1 MYFYQRAFRYITRKK
16 SKSLLLFLC
25 LFIISTMVLCGTMV
39 LQTAQATSRSMWE
52 KTGTKIVLKDQRG
65 ENKIQTELC
74 SQILELPN
82 VSKIN
87 RAASHTAYS
96 GNFTPVI
103 VKDDESDLNAS
114 VTLQAYDNTE
124 TDGSF
129 AEEKYRLLDGNPIQ
143 EEHSGILVNSLLAEL
158 NGFQIGDQLTFAAE
172 NGSTA
177 TGEITGIFFS
187 GMERKQDASIVSA
200 YRIENQIFVD
210 HALFETLYGEEGYS
224 SIAVYTDNPE
234 NLSSLRQQIEP
245 FVAGEDI
252 DISTSD
258 LLYQQMQAPLEQVIR
273 ISSLTLVLII
283 ITAVIV
289 ISLLLCMWMR
299 TRTKEMAVFIS
310 LGISKG
316 SLFLQAMTESFSLF
330 ALSVIGAVV
339 ISSLFAGQLM
349 HSLFETY
356 ELAVIA
362 NTGLSGTHLLTLLLL
377 GSVIVF
383 IAVGISIVPILRANP
398 RDTLSKMEG

>member
-1 MYFYQRAFRYITRKK
+1 MHFYQRAFRYISRKK

-65 ENKIQTELC
+65 ENKIRTELC

-87 RAASHTAYS
+87 RIAGHTAYP
-96 GNFTPVI
+96 GNFTPMI
-103 VKDDESDLNAS
+103 VKDDASDLNS
-114 VTLQAYDNTE
+114 SITLQAYDNTE
-124 TDGSF
+124 IDGSF
-129 AEEKYRLLDGNPIQ
+129 AEEKYRLLDGSPIIENQ
-143 EEHSGILVNSLLAEL
+143 SGILVNSLLAEL
-158 NGFQIGDQLTFAAE
+158 NGFQIGDQLTFVTE
-172 NGSTA
+172 NGNSA
-177 TGEITGIFFS
+177 SGEITGIFFS
-187 GMERKQDASIVSA
+187 GMERRQDESIVSA

-210 HALFETLYGEEGYS
+210 QTLFETLYGEEGYS
-224 SIAVYTDNPE
+224 SISVYTDDPE
-234 NLSSLRQQIEP
+234 NLNSLQQQVET
-245 FVAGEDI
+245 FMTGEDI
-252 DISTSD
+252 EITTSD
-258 LLYQQMQAPLEQVIR
+258 SLYQQMQAPLEQVIR
-273 ISSLTLVLII
+273 ISSLMLVLII

-289 ISLLLCMWMR
+289 VSLLLCMWMS
-299 TRTKEMAVFIS
+299 TRSKEIAVLIS

-316 SLFLQAMTESFSLF
+316 NLFLQAMTESFALF
-330 ALSVIGAVV
+330 VLSVIGAAS

-349 HSLFETY
+349 HSLFEIN
-356 ELAVIA
+356 EIAVIA
-362 NTGLSGTHLLTLLLL
+362 NAGLSGTHLLTLLLL

-383 IAVGISIVPILRANP
+383 IAVGVSIVPILRANP

>member
-1 MYFYQRAFRYITRKK
+1 MHFYQRAFRYISRKK

-65 ENKIQTELC
+65 ENKIRTELC

-87 RAASHTAYS
+87 RIASHTAYP
-96 GNFTPVI
+96 GNFTPMI
-103 VKDDESDLNAS
+103 VKDDASDLNS
-114 VTLQAYDNTE
+114 SITLQAYDNTE
-124 TDGSF
+124 IDGSF
-129 AEEKYRLLDGNPIQ
+129 AEEKYRLLDGSPIIENQ
-143 EEHSGILVNSLLAEL
+143 SGILVNSLLAEL
-158 NGFQIGDQLTFAAE
+158 NGFQIGDQLTFVTE
-172 NGSTA
+172 NGNSA
-177 TGEITGIFFS
+177 SGEITGIFFS
-187 GMERKQDASIVSA
+187 GMERRQDESIVSA

-210 HALFETLYGEEGYS
+210 QTLFETLYGEEGYS
-224 SIAVYTDNPE
+224 SISVYTDDPE
-234 NLSSLRQQIEP
+234 NLNSLQQQVET
-245 FVAGEDI
+245 FMTGEDI
-252 DISTSD
+252 EITTSD
-258 LLYQQMQAPLEQVIR
+258 SLYHQMQAPLEQVIR
-273 ISSLTLVLII
+273 ISSLMLVLII

-330 ALSVIGAVV
+330 VLSVIGAAA

-362 NTGLSGTHLLTLLLL
+362 NAGLSGTHLLTLLLL
-377 GSVIVF
+377 GSVIVV

>member
-1 MYFYQRAFRYITRKK
+1 MHFYQRAFRYIFRKK
-16 SKSLLLFLC
+16 NKSVLLFLC
-25 LFIISTMVLCGTMV
+25 FFITSTMILCGTMV
-39 LQTAQATSRSMWE
+39 LQTAQTTSRSMWE
-52 KTGTKIVLKDQRG
+52 KTGTKIVLKGQRG
-65 ENKIQTELC
+65 ENKIQRTLV
-74 SQILELPN
+74 SQISDLPH
-82 VSKIN
+82 VTKIN
-87 RAASHTAYS
+87 RVASHTAYP
-96 GNFTPVI
+96 GNFMPVI
-103 VKDDESDLNAS
+103 VKDDESDQGAA

-129 AEEKYRLLDGNPIQ
+129 AEEKYRLLDGNPIKENQ
-143 EEHSGILVNSLLAEL
+143 SGILVNSLLAEC
-158 NGFQIGDQLTFAAE
+158 NGFQIGVPLTFAAE

-200 YRIENQIFVD
+200 YRIENQIFVN

-224 SIAVYTDNPE
+224 SLAVYTDDPE
-234 NLSSLRQQIEP
+234 HLSSLRQQIEP
-245 FVAGEDI
+245 LAAGEDI

-273 ISSLTLVLII
+273 ISSLMLVLII

-299 TRTKEMAVFIS
+299 TRIKEMAVFIS

-316 SLFLQAMTESFSLF
+316 SLFLQTMAESFSLF
-330 ALSVIGAVV
+330 ALSVIGAAA

-362 NTGLSGTHLLTLLLL
+362 NAGLSGTHLLTLLLL
-377 GSVIVF
+377 GSVIVV
-383 IAVGISIVPILRANP
+383 IAVGISIVSILRANP

>member
-1 MYFYQRAFRYITRKK
+1 MRFYQRAFRYFCRKK
-16 SKSLLLFLC
+16 NKSVLLFLC
-25 LFIISTMVLCGTMV
+25 FFITSTMILCGTMV

-52 KTGTKIVLKDQRG
+52 KTGTKIILKDQKG
-65 ENKIQTELC
+65 ENEIQRELA
-74 SQILELPN
+74 SQFLELPH
-82 VSKIN
+82 VTKIN
-87 RAASHTAYS
+87 RIASHTAYP
-96 GNFTPVI
+96 GDFMPVI
-103 VKDDESDLNAS
+103 VKDDESDQGAS
-114 VTLQAYDNTE
+114 VTIQAYDNTE
-124 TDGSF
+124 IDGSF
-129 AEEKYRLLDGNPIQ
+129 AEEKYRLLDGNPIK
-143 EEHSGILVNSLLAEL
+143 EDHSGILVNSLLAEL
-158 NGFQIGDQLTFAAE
+158 NGFQIGDPLTFVAE
-172 NGSTA
+172 NGNTA

-187 GMERKQDASIVSA
+187 GIERKQDASIISA

-210 HALFETLYGEEGYS
+210 HALFETLYGDEGYS
-224 SIAVYTDNPE
+224 SIAVYTDDPE

-245 FVAGEDI
+245 FVAGDDI
-252 DISTSD
+252 DITTSD
-258 LLYQQMQAPLEQVIR
+258 LLYHQMQAPLEQVIR
-273 ISSLTLVLII
+273 ISSLMLVLII

-339 ISSLFAGQLM
+339 ISSLFAGQFM

-362 NTGLSGTHLLTLLLL
+362 NAGLSKTHLLTLLLL

-383 IAVGISIVPILRANP
+383 IAVGISIVQILRANP
-398 RDTLSKMEG
+398 RNTLSKMEG

>member
-1 MYFYQRAFRYITRKK
+1 MRINALLPKGFPVFFPQKNK
-16 SKSLLLFLC
+16 SVLLFLC
-25 LFIISTMVLCGTMV
+25 FFITSTMILCGTMV

-52 KTGTKIVLKDQRG
+52 KTGTKI
-65 ENKIQTELC
+65 
-74 SQILELPN
+74 ILEDQKGKNVIQRELTSQLLKLPH
-82 VSKIN
+82 VTKIN
-87 RAASHTAYS
+87 RIARHIAYS
-96 GNFTPVI
+96 GNFMPVI
-103 VKDDESDLNAS
+103 VKDDESNLNSA

-129 AEEKYRLLDGNPIQ
+129 AEEKYRLLDGNPIK
-143 EEHSGILVNSLLAEL
+143 EDHSGILVNSLLAEL
-158 NGFQIGDQLTFAAE
+158 NGFQIGDPLTFIAE

-224 SIAVYTDNPE
+224 SIAVYTDDPE
-234 NLSSLRQQIEP
+234 NLGSLRQQIEP

-273 ISSLTLVLII
+273 ISSLMLVLIM

-310 LGISKG
+310 LGI
-316 SLFLQAMTESFSLF
+316 
-330 ALSVIGAVV
+330 
-339 ISSLFAGQLM
+339 
-349 HSLFETY
+349 
-356 ELAVIA
+356 
-362 NTGLSGTHLLTLLLL
+362 
-377 GSVIVF
+377 
-383 IAVGISIVPILRANP
+383 
-398 RDTLSKMEG
+398 

>member
-1 MYFYQRAFRYITRKK
+1 MHFYQRAFRYISRKK

-25 LFIISTMVLCGTMV
+25 LFIVSTMVLCGTMV

-65 ENKIQTELC
+65 ENKIRTELG

-87 RAASHTAYS
+87 RIASHTAYP
-96 GNFTPVI
+96 GNFTPMI
-103 VKDDESDLNAS
+103 VKDDASDLNS
-114 VTLQAYDNTE
+114 SITLQAYDNTE
-124 TDGSF
+124 IDGSF
-129 AEEKYRLLDGNPIQ
+129 AEEKYRLLDGSPIIENQ
-143 EEHSGILVNSLLAEL
+143 SGILVNSLLAEL
-158 NGFQIGDQLTFAAE
+158 NGFQIGDQLTFVTE
-172 NGSTA
+172 NGNSA
-177 TGEITGIFFS
+177 SGEITGIFFS
-187 GMERKQDASIVSA
+187 GMERRQDESIVSA

-210 HALFETLYGEEGYS
+210 QTLFETLYGEEGYS
-224 SIAVYTDNPE
+224 SISVYTDDPE
-234 NLSSLRQQIEP
+234 NLNSLQQQVET
-245 FVAGEDI
+245 FMTGEDI
-252 DISTSD
+252 EITTSD
-258 LLYQQMQAPLEQVIR
+258 SLYQQMQAPLEQVIR
-273 ISSLTLVLII
+273 ISSLMLVLII

-299 TRTKEMAVFIS
+299 TRTKEIAVLIS

-316 SLFLQAMTESFSLF
+316 NLFLQAMTESFALF
-330 ALSVIGAVV
+330 VLSVIGAAS

-349 HSLFETY
+349 HSLFEIN

-362 NTGLSGTHLLTLLLL
+362 NAGLSGTHLLTLLLL

-383 IAVGISIVPILRANP
+383 IAVGVSIVPILRANP

>member
-1 MYFYQRAFRYITRKK
+1 MHFYQRAFRYISRKK

-65 ENKIQTELC
+65 ENKIRTELC

-87 RAASHTAYS
+87 RIASHTAYP
-96 GNFTPVI
+96 GNFTPMI
-103 VKDDESDLNAS
+103 VKDDASDLNS
-114 VTLQAYDNTE
+114 SITLQAYDNTE
-124 TDGSF
+124 IDGSF
-129 AEEKYRLLDGNPIQ
+129 AEEKYRLLDGSPIIENQ
-143 EEHSGILVNSLLAEL
+143 SGILVNSLLAEL
-158 NGFQIGDQLTFAAE
+158 NGFQIGDQLTFVTE
-172 NGSTA
+172 NGNSA
-177 TGEITGIFFS
+177 SGEITGIFFS
-187 GMERKQDASIVSA
+187 GMERRQDESIVSA

-210 HALFETLYGEEGYS
+210 QTLFETLYGEEGYS
-224 SIAVYTDNPE
+224 SISVYTDDPE
-234 NLSSLRQQIEP
+234 NLNSLQQQVET
-245 FVAGEDI
+245 FMTGEDI
-252 DISTSD
+252 EITTSD
-258 LLYQQMQAPLEQVIR
+258 SLYQQMQAPLEQVIR
-273 ISSLTLVLII
+273 ISSLMLVLII

-299 TRTKEMAVFIS
+299 TRTKEIAVLIS

-316 SLFLQAMTESFSLF
+316 NLFLQAMTESFALF
-330 ALSVIGAVV
+330 VLSVIGAAS

-349 HSLFETY
+349 HSLFEIN

-362 NTGLSGTHLLTLLLL
+362 NAGLSGTHLLTLLLL

-383 IAVGISIVPILRANP
+383 IAVGVSIVPILRANP

>member
-1 MYFYQRAFRYITRKK
+1 MHFYQRAFRYISRKK

-65 ENKIQTELC
+65 ENKIRTELC

-87 RAASHTAYS
+87 RIASHTAYP
-96 GNFTPVI
+96 GNFTPMI
-103 VKDDESDLNAS
+103 VKDDASDLNS
-114 VTLQAYDNTE
+114 SITLQAYDNTE
-124 TDGSF
+124 IDGSF
-129 AEEKYRLLDGNPIQ
+129 AEEKYRLLDGSPIIENQ
-143 EEHSGILVNSLLAEL
+143 SGILVNSLLAEL
-158 NGFQIGDQLTFAAE
+158 NGFQIGDQLTFVTE
-172 NGSTA
+172 NGNSA
-177 TGEITGIFFS
+177 SGEITGIFFS
-187 GMERKQDASIVSA
+187 GMERRQDESIVSA

-210 HALFETLYGEEGYS
+210 QTLFETLYGEEGYS
-224 SIAVYTDNPE
+224 SISVYTDDPE
-234 NLSSLRQQIEP
+234 NLNSLQQQVET
-245 FVAGEDI
+245 FMTGEDI
-252 DISTSD
+252 EITTSD
-258 LLYQQMQAPLEQVIR
+258 SLYQQMQAPLEQVIR
-273 ISSLTLVLII
+273 ISSLMLVLII

-299 TRTKEMAVFIS
+299 TRTKEIAVLIS

-316 SLFLQAMTESFSLF
+316 NLFLQVMTESFALF
-330 ALSVIGAVV
+330 VLSVIGAAS

-349 HSLFETY
+349 HSLFEIN

-362 NTGLSGTHLLTLLLL
+362 NAGLNGTHLLTLLLL

-383 IAVGISIVPILRANP
+383 IAVGVSIVPIMRANP